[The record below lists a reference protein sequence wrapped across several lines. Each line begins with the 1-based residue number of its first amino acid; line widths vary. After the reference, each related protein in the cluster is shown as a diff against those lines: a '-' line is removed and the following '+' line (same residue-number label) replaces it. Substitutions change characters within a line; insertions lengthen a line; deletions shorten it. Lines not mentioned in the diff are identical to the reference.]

1 MAKKKIT
8 GQDRKEYTVKEK
20 KPFYKKIWFWLLVVV
35 ALFVVVGVAGSGS
48 DDEAD
53 TSTKTEKSTKGHT
66 TTDKEKGTESAKSS
80 SKTVTIDME
89 DYKVADQKTFN
100 TDYSDSA
107 WAGTKVTVDKVEIDT
122 LKNPIEYDS
131 ANDGKFDIQG
141 VMRIHTSV
149 TPQRDINFYPTQGK
163 IIAGSEQEEATSDE
177 SWDGEISNGAT
188 KDGWATFPLKST
200 KDISNVRFQFDADY
214 DTDDMDDENFS
225 KTYDITL
232 NLQ

>member
-8 GQDRKEYTVKEK
+8 GQDGKEYTVKEK
-20 KPFYKKIWFWLLVVV
+20 KPFYKKIWFWVLVVI
-35 ALFVVVGVAGSGS
+35 ALFVIIGVSTGG

-53 TSTKTEKSTKGHT
+53 TDTKTEKASDGHS
-66 TTDKEKGTESAKSS
+66 TTDKEKGTEKAENS
-80 SKTVTIDME
+80 SKTVTINME
-89 DYKVADQKTFN
+89 DYDVKKQKTFK
-100 TDYSDSA
+100 TDFSDES
-107 WAGTKVTVDKVEIDT
+107 WAGTKVAVDKVEIDT
-122 LKNPIEYDS
+122 LDKPTEYES
-131 ANDGKFDIQG
+131 ANDGTFDIKG

-163 IIAGSEQEEATSDE
+163 ITAGSEQEEATGDE

-200 KDISNVRFQFDADY
+200 KDISSVRFQFDADY
-214 DTDDMDDENFS
+214 DTDDIDDENSS
-225 KTYDITL
+225 KTYDVTL